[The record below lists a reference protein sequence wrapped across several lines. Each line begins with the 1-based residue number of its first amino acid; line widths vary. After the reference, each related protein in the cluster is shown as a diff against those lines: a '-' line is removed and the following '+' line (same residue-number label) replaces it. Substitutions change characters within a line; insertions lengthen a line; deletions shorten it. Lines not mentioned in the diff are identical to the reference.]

1 MTVTNNVFTVDSGMS
16 KEIFLDKYSR
26 KKDDGTYQ
34 SWEER
39 IYEVIEGN
47 FSLDTRNDPD
57 IELDKQL
64 AHYLGRKGI
73 LATSGRHLQ
82 HGDLD
87 QKNKLG
93 DYYINCFTSLFSFIQ
108 FLLLLKGGGVGRSYN
123 SSVHFVDWDYMPN
136 CRFVLSSAHPDYV
149 PWIESLEEA
158 KHKYDSES
166 EDVRWFDVEDSAE
179 GWVKVITIIETAAFN
194 KNNKDSLFVFNTTP
208 IRPKDTPIKGQQNRP
223 ASGPVP
229 FIEALTKIMT
239 IKGAGFKPW
248 KQALFIDHYLAACV
262 VLGGVRRSSRIG
274 TKYWKDRDIFE
285 YIDIK
290 RGGWLYSANLSIGV
304 DEEFWAKARDPKPSH
319 GRRVFEAAISAAY
332 WDNTGEPGF
341 VNFDKVIWNND
352 GIEAIT
358 ADNYIPEYYV
368 EKLGGIHYQTKKMI
382 HYILEKAKKEKYP
395 FSLNPCVTA
404 DTWVFTSNGPKQVLD
419 LIGKPFEAVV
429 NGKKYKSKG
438 FVKTDTDRQI
448 YKVKTNRGYSLRVT
462 DNHLI
467 SINTKE
473 GIRDIAVSELE
484 PGDKIVLNKSENI
497 RWKGDGSYAEGWLMG
512 SLLGDGYNCG
522 TEKARNTLQYWGNS
536 REFMHNYAREK
547 LESLDSFEKR
557 TNYGSAVLELDHDNA
572 RSLTSRYIDDIA
584 CNYMKGKVL
593 EPCIEDTS
601 SKFHKGFIRGIFDAD
616 GTVAVSKKK
625 GNSVRLWS
633 VTINHLEVVQ
643 RMLLRLGI
651 ASTIYQNRKKA
662 GVYEMPD
669 GNGGN
674 KEYNC
679 QAGHE
684 LVISRDN
691 IKRYY
696 DRVGFA
702 EPEKQSKLEE
712 IMENVQYWYK
722 DRFETKIISIEE
734 DGIEDV
740 YDCSVEKIHH
750 FDAQGMIVH
759 NCAEHTLFIG
769 GGNCDVGDV
778 CVANADNKQEFL
790 DGVGEMAKFLI
801 RVNTMPL
808 FYKEE
813 TARTNR
819 IGVSLIGIHECAAKL
834 FNYSFFDMIDEEKS
848 MDWWKFIEQAS
859 LHVEKTSVEY
869 SAKLGLVAPHTNTN
883 LKPAGTVAKVFAVTE
898 AANLLSMETYLR
910 WIKFTQD
917 NPMLEEFKRRGY
929 PVKDVSKDEVRIDKN
944 GKEYT
949 VQGYSRTCVVGFP
962 TKMPIVDLLGDRL
975 VCAGDITLEQHYKW
989 LSLLEK
995 YWLRPGNGAQISY
1008 TMKYDPDKV
1017 SYNEFRE
1024 AVLTYQPLIRC
1035 CAFSPQINE
1044 MAYIYTPEERIS
1056 PAEYARLMEGI
1067 DKVEREAI
1075 DEHTLACANGSC
1087 GIELSKNTSIVDE
1100 DVSALQAAE

>member
-1 MTVTNNVFTVDSGMS
+1 MPVQDNVFSVADGMA
-16 KEIFLDKYSR
+16 KEIFIDKYSR
-26 KKDDGTYQ
+26 LKDDGTYQ

-47 FSLDTRNDPD
+47 FSLDTRDDPD
-57 IELDKQL
+57 LIKDKEL

-82 HGDLD
+82 HGDLN

-93 DYYINCFTSLFSFIQ
+93 DYYINCFTSLLSFIQ

-123 SSVHFVDWDYMPN
+123 SSVHFVDWEYMPN
-136 CRFVLSSAHPDYV
+136 CRFVLSSAHADYE

-194 KNNKDSLFVFNTTP
+194 KNNKDSLFVFNLTP
-208 IRPKDTPIKGQQNRP
+208 IRAKGMPIKGQQNRP

-304 DEEFWAKARDPKPSH
+304 DAEFWEEARDPKPSH

-341 VNFDKVIWNND
+341 VNFDKVIWNSD
-352 GIEAIT
+352 GLDAIN
-358 ADNYIPEYYV
+358 ADNYIPDYYV

-382 HYILEKAKKEKYP
+382 SYILEKAKKEKYP
-395 FSLNPCVTA
+395 FSLNP
-404 DTWVFTSNGPKQVLD
+404 
-419 LIGKPFEAVV
+419 
-429 NGKKYKSKG
+429 
-438 FVKTDTDRQI
+438 
-448 YKVKTNRGYSLRVT
+448 
-462 DNHLI
+462 
-467 SINTKE
+467 
-473 GIRDIAVSELE
+473 
-484 PGDKIVLNKSENI
+484 
-497 RWKGDGSYAEGWLMG
+497 
-512 SLLGDGYNCG
+512 
-522 TEKARNTLQYWGNS
+522 
-536 REFMHNYAREK
+536 
-547 LESLDSFEKR
+547 
-557 TNYGSAVLELDHDNA
+557 
-572 RSLTSRYIDDIA
+572 
-584 CNYMKGKVL
+584 
-593 EPCIEDTS
+593 
-601 SKFHKGFIRGIFDAD
+601 
-616 GTVAVSKKK
+616 
-625 GNSVRLWS
+625 
-633 VTINHLEVVQ
+633 
-643 RMLLRLGI
+643 
-651 ASTIYQNRKKA
+651 
-662 GVYEMPD
+662 
-669 GNGGN
+669 
-674 KEYNC
+674 
-679 QAGHE
+679 
-684 LVISRDN
+684 
-691 IKRYY
+691 
-696 DRVGFA
+696 
-702 EPEKQSKLEE
+702 
-712 IMENVQYWYK
+712 
-722 DRFETKIISIEE
+722 
-734 DGIEDV
+734 
-740 YDCSVEKIHH
+740 
-750 FDAQGMIVH
+750 
-759 NCAEHTLFIG
+759 CAEHTLFIG

-778 CVANADNKQEFL
+778 CVSNADNRQEFL

-813 TARTNR
+813 TKRTNR

-834 FNYSFFDMIDEEKS
+834 FDYSFYDLIDEEKS
-848 MDWWKFIEQAS
+848 MDWWKFIEEAS

-883 LKPAGTVAKVFAVTE
+883 LKPAGTVAKAFSVTE

-910 WIKFTQD
+910 WIKFTKD
-917 NPMLEEFKRRGY
+917 NPMLEEYKRRGY
-929 PVKDVSKDEVRIDKN
+929 PVKDVSKDEVRKDKN

-962 TKMPIVDLLGDRL
+962 TKMPIVDMLGERL

-1024 AVLTYQPLIRC
+1024 AVLKYQPLIRC

-1056 PAEYARLMEGI
+1056 PAEYDRLMEGI
-1067 DKVEREAI
+1067 NRADREAI

-1087 GIELSKNTSIVDE
+1087 GIELSKNTAIMDE
-1100 DVSALQAAE
+1100 GVAALHAAE